1 MTGVQT
7 CALPILLY
15 QLTSQDY
22 APCREIVILTMILT
36 MILTPVLG
44 PNKVNSLH
52 EVGVALELSDI
63 FTNISHMA
71 GCMQTPQQSS

>member
-1 MTGVQT
+1 
-7 CALPILLY
+7 
-15 QLTSQDY
+15 
-22 APCREIVILTMILT
+22 MILT

-44 PNKVNSLH
+44 VNEVNYLY

-71 GCMQTPQQSS
+71 GFMQTPQQSS